1 MPISLFVLSEA
12 MNIAL
17 KHRPSSFKD
26 LVGQDILVRV
36 LENAFILNKIPQS
49 ILLSGSSG
57 VGKTTTARIIALCL
71 NCSLGPIFEPC
82 GSCENCL
89 AIKNSSHPDVIEI
102 DAASHTSIDDIKV
115 ILGDICYSPI
125 SSKFKV
131 YIIDEV
137 HMLSSSAFNAL
148 LKTLEEPP
156 SSVKF
161 ILATTEIKKI
171 PITIIA
177 RCQRFDLHNIPVAKI
192 VERLNDV
199 AQKESYSIEKGALEL
214 IARHSG
220 NSMRNALFLMNQ
232 AVLYSKDGAISTKNV
247 TDILGLVDKDIIFDL
262 LGAILEGDL
271 QKALSVF
278 DKAVKTANPLSIF
291 EGLLQ
296 TIQLVCR
303 FLITKEIDNAVTEHE
318 KNRIKDLSIKR
329 SLIFFS
335 RLWKML
341 LKGIQDIKTSTCND
355 VAAEMMLI
363 SLCYLSDLP
372 SPEQVIKKV
381 LSQNVEQGNRQGR
394 PVAPSPSVIQVAD
407 YSDPKKYVESKQQ
420 PHSVIPV
427 RDTGIHVENKQQNY
441 DFDKILQ
448 LLRRSNQI
456 YLYKQLCNNL
466 QLIDC
471 KPGYLKLKAVS
482 KLDSNF
488 CNDLKNYLNQVTQQ
502 EWVVAV
508 DTGYINREVSN
519 LNYAPAVKDI
529 LDTFKGAKVV
539 NIENKE

>member
-1 MPISLFVLSEA
+1 

-192 VERLNDV
+192 VECLNNV

-278 DKAVKTANPLSIF
+278 DKAIKTANPLSIF

-372 SPEQVIKKV
+372 SPEQVVKKI
-381 LSQNVEQGNRQGR
+381 LSQNAQPENTRNVRNEQ
-394 PVAPSPSVIQVAD
+394 
-407 YSDPKKYVESKQQ
+407 
-420 PHSVIPV
+420 
-427 RDTGIHVENKQQNY
+427 QQNY
-441 DFDKILQ
+441 DFDKVLQ

-502 EWVVAV
+502 EWVIAV

>member
-1 MPISLFVLSEA
+1 

-36 LENAFILNKIPQS
+36 LENAFTLNKIPQS

-82 GSCENCL
+82 GSCKNCL

-102 DAASHTSIDDIKV
+102 DAASHTSIDDVKV

-247 TDILGLVDKDIIFDL
+247 IDILGLVDKDIIFNL

-278 DKAVKTANPLSIF
+278 DKAIKTANPLSIF

-303 FLITKEIDNAVTEHE
+303 FLITKEIDNAVTEYE
-318 KNRIKDLSIKR
+318 KNRIKDLSIKK

-335 RLWKML
+335 RLWKVL

-372 SPEQVIKKV
+372 SPEQVVKKI
-381 LSQNVEQGNRQGR
+381 LSQNAQQGNT
-394 PVAPSPSVIQVAD
+394 
-407 YSDPKKYVESKQQ
+407 
-420 PHSVIPV
+420 HSI
-427 RDTGIHVENKQQNY
+427 GNEQQQNY
-441 DFDKILQ
+441 DFDKVLQ

-502 EWVVAV
+502 EWVITV

>member
-1 MPISLFVLSEA
+1 
-12 MNIAL
+12 
-17 KHRPSSFKD
+17 
-26 LVGQDILVRV
+26 
-36 LENAFILNKIPQS
+36 
-49 ILLSGSSG
+49 LSGSSG

-102 DAASHTSIDDIKV
+102 DAASHTSIDDVKV

-232 AVLYSKDGAISTKNV
+232 AVLYSKDGAISTKNAI
-247 TDILGLVDKDIIFDL
+247 DILGLVDKDIIFDL

-278 DKAVKTANPLSIF
+278 DKAIKTANPLSIF

-303 FLITKEIDNAVTEHE
+303 FLITKEIDNAVTEYE
-318 KNRIKDLSIKR
+318 KNRIKDLSIKK

-335 RLWKML
+335 RLWKVL

-372 SPEQVIKKV
+372 SPEQVVKKI
-381 LSQNVEQGNRQGR
+381 LSQNAQQGNT
-394 PVAPSPSVIQVAD
+394 
-407 YSDPKKYVESKQQ
+407 
-420 PHSVIPV
+420 HSI
-427 RDTGIHVENKQQNY
+427 GNEQQQNY
-441 DFDKILQ
+441 DFDKVLQ

-466 QLIDC
+466 QLVDC

-502 EWVVAV
+502 EWVITV
-508 DTGYINREVSN
+508 DTGYINREVRN

>member
-1 MPISLFVLSEA
+1 

-214 IARHSG
+214 ITRHSG

-372 SPEQVIKKV
+372 SPEQVVKKI
-381 LSQNVEQGNRQGR
+381 LSQNAQPENTRNVRNEQ
-394 PVAPSPSVIQVAD
+394 
-407 YSDPKKYVESKQQ
+407 
-420 PHSVIPV
+420 
-427 RDTGIHVENKQQNY
+427 QQNY
-441 DFDKILQ
+441 DFDKVLQ

-456 YLYKQLCNNL
+456 YLYKQLYNNL

-502 EWVVAV
+502 EWVIAV

-539 NIENKE
+539 NVENKE

>member
-1 MPISLFVLSEA
+1 

-102 DAASHTSIDDIKV
+102 DAASHTSIDDVKV

-247 TDILGLVDKDIIFDL
+247 IDILGLVDKDIIFDL

-278 DKAVKTANPLSIF
+278 DKAIKTANPLSIF

-303 FLITKEIDNAVTEHE
+303 FLITKEIDNAVTEYE
-318 KNRIKDLSIKR
+318 KNRIKDLSIKK

-335 RLWKML
+335 RLWKVL

-372 SPEQVIKKV
+372 SPEQVVKKI
-381 LSQNVEQGNRQGR
+381 LSQNAQQGNT
-394 PVAPSPSVIQVAD
+394 
-407 YSDPKKYVESKQQ
+407 
-420 PHSVIPV
+420 HSI
-427 RDTGIHVENKQQNY
+427 GNEQQQNY
-441 DFDKILQ
+441 DFDKVLQ

-471 KPGYLKLKAVS
+471 EPGYLKLKAVS

-502 EWVVAV
+502 EWVITV

>member
-1 MPISLFVLSEA
+1 

-36 LENAFILNKIPQS
+36 LENAFTLNKIPQS

-82 GSCENCL
+82 GSCKNCL

-156 SSVKF
+156 SNVKF

-199 AQKESYSIEKGALEL
+199 AQKESYFIEKGALEL
-214 IARHSG
+214 IAQHSG
-220 NSMRNALFLMNQ
+220 NSMRNALFLTNQ
-232 AVLYSKDGAISTKNV
+232 AVLHSKDGAISTKNV

-262 LGAILEGDL
+262 LGTILEGDL

-296 TIQLVCR
+296 TIQLICR
-303 FLITKEIDNAVTEHE
+303 FLITKEIDSAVTEHE

-335 RLWKML
+335 RLWKVL
-341 LKGIQDIKTSTCND
+341 LKGIQDIKASTCND

-372 SPEQVIKKV
+372 SPEQVVKKV
-381 LSQNVEQGNRQGR
+381 LSQNAQQGNTHNVRN
-394 PVAPSPSVIQVAD
+394 
-407 YSDPKKYVESKQQ
+407 KQ
-420 PHSVIPV
+420 
-427 RDTGIHVENKQQNY
+427 QQNY
-441 DFDKILQ
+441 DFDKVLQ
-448 LLRRSNQI
+448 LLKQSNQI
-456 YLYKQLCNNL
+456 YLYKQLCSNL

-471 KPGYLKLKAVS
+471 RPGYLKLKAVS
-482 KLDSNF
+482 RLDSNF

-502 EWVVAV
+502 EWVIIV

-519 LNYAPAVKDI
+519 LNYAPAVKGI

-539 NIENKE
+539 NIENKG

>member
-1 MPISLFVLSEA
+1 

-214 IARHSG
+214 IALHSG

-372 SPEQVIKKV
+372 SPEQVVKKI
-381 LSQNVEQGNRQGR
+381 LSQNAQPENTRNVRNEQ
-394 PVAPSPSVIQVAD
+394 
-407 YSDPKKYVESKQQ
+407 
-420 PHSVIPV
+420 
-427 RDTGIHVENKQQNY
+427 QQNY
-441 DFDKILQ
+441 DFDKVLQ

-456 YLYKQLCNNL
+456 YLYKQLYNNL

-502 EWVVAV
+502 EWVIAV

>member
-1 MPISLFVLSEA
+1 

-232 AVLYSKDGAISTKNV
+232 AVLYSKDGAISAKNV

-372 SPEQVIKKV
+372 SPEQVVKKI
-381 LSQNVEQGNRQGR
+381 LSQNAQPENTRNVRNEQ
-394 PVAPSPSVIQVAD
+394 
-407 YSDPKKYVESKQQ
+407 
-420 PHSVIPV
+420 
-427 RDTGIHVENKQQNY
+427 QQNY
-441 DFDKILQ
+441 DFDKVLQ

-456 YLYKQLCNNL
+456 YLYKQLYNNL

-502 EWVVAV
+502 EWVIAV

>member
-1 MPISLFVLSEA
+1 

-262 LGAILEGDL
+262 LGAILDGDL

-278 DKAVKTANPLSIF
+278 DKAIKTANPLSIF

-296 TIQLVCR
+296 TIQLICR
-303 FLITKEIDNAVTEHE
+303 FLITKEIDSAVTEHE

-372 SPEQVIKKV
+372 SPEQVVKKI
-381 LSQNVEQGNRQGR
+381 LSQNAQPENTRNVRNEQ
-394 PVAPSPSVIQVAD
+394 
-407 YSDPKKYVESKQQ
+407 
-420 PHSVIPV
+420 
-427 RDTGIHVENKQQNY
+427 QQNY
-441 DFDKILQ
+441 DFDKVLQ

-466 QLIDC
+466 QLINC

-502 EWVVAV
+502 EWVITV
-508 DTGYINREVSN
+508 DTGYINREVGN

>member
-1 MPISLFVLSEA
+1 MLNKKKSIIFYKVCRQKLCNLVRSEMKQPYQNLFGLHTYFLFVLSEA

-102 DAASHTSIDDIKV
+102 DAASHTSIDDVKV

-247 TDILGLVDKDIIFDL
+247 IDILGLVDKDIIFDL

-278 DKAVKTANPLSIF
+278 DKAIKTANPLSIF

-303 FLITKEIDNAVTEHE
+303 FLITKEIDNAVTEYE
-318 KNRIKDLSIKR
+318 KNRIKDLSIKK

-335 RLWKML
+335 RLWKVL

-355 VAAEMMLI
+355 VAAEMVLI

-372 SPEQVIKKV
+372 SPEQVVKKI
-381 LSQNVEQGNRQGR
+381 LSQNAQQGNT
-394 PVAPSPSVIQVAD
+394 
-407 YSDPKKYVESKQQ
+407 
-420 PHSVIPV
+420 HSI
-427 RDTGIHVENKQQNY
+427 GNEQQQNY
-441 DFDKILQ
+441 DFDKVLQ

-502 EWVVAV
+502 EWVITV

>member
-1 MPISLFVLSEA
+1 

-220 NSMRNALFLMNQ
+220 NSMRNALF
-232 AVLYSKDGAISTKNV
+232 
-247 TDILGLVDKDIIFDL
+247 
-262 LGAILEGDL
+262 
-271 QKALSVF
+271 
-278 DKAVKTANPLSIF
+278 
-291 EGLLQ
+291 
-296 TIQLVCR
+296 
-303 FLITKEIDNAVTEHE
+303 
-318 KNRIKDLSIKR
+318 
-329 SLIFFS
+329 
-335 RLWKML
+335 
-341 LKGIQDIKTSTCND
+341 
-355 VAAEMMLI
+355 
-363 SLCYLSDLP
+363 
-372 SPEQVIKKV
+372 
-381 LSQNVEQGNRQGR
+381 
-394 PVAPSPSVIQVAD
+394 
-407 YSDPKKYVESKQQ
+407 
-420 PHSVIPV
+420 
-427 RDTGIHVENKQQNY
+427 
-441 DFDKILQ
+441 
-448 LLRRSNQI
+448 
-456 YLYKQLCNNL
+456 
-466 QLIDC
+466 
-471 KPGYLKLKAVS
+471 
-482 KLDSNF
+482 
-488 CNDLKNYLNQVTQQ
+488 
-502 EWVVAV
+502 
-508 DTGYINREVSN
+508 
-519 LNYAPAVKDI
+519 
-529 LDTFKGAKVV
+529 
-539 NIENKE
+539 

>member
-1 MPISLFVLSEA
+1 

-192 VERLNDV
+192 VERLNNV

-278 DKAVKTANPLSIF
+278 DKAIKTANPLSIF

-341 LKGIQDIKTSTCND
+341 LKGIQDVKTSTCND

-372 SPEQVIKKV
+372 SPEQVVKKI
-381 LSQNVEQGNRQGR
+381 LSQNAQPENTRNVRNEQ
-394 PVAPSPSVIQVAD
+394 
-407 YSDPKKYVESKQQ
+407 
-420 PHSVIPV
+420 
-427 RDTGIHVENKQQNY
+427 QQNY
-441 DFDKILQ
+441 DFDKVLQ

-488 CNDLKNYLNQVTQQ
+488 CNDLKNYLNQVTQR
-502 EWVVAV
+502 EWVITV

>member
-1 MPISLFVLSEA
+1 

-102 DAASHTSIDDIKV
+102 DAASHTSIDDVKV

-247 TDILGLVDKDIIFDL
+247 IDILGLVDKDIIFDL

-278 DKAVKTANPLSIF
+278 DKAIKTANPLSIF

-303 FLITKEIDNAVTEHE
+303 FLITKEIDNAVTEYE
-318 KNRIKDLSIKR
+318 KNRIKDLSIKK

-335 RLWKML
+335 RLWKVL

-372 SPEQVIKKV
+372 SPEQVVKKI
-381 LSQNVEQGNRQGR
+381 LSQNAQQGNT
-394 PVAPSPSVIQVAD
+394 
-407 YSDPKKYVESKQQ
+407 
-420 PHSVIPV
+420 HSI
-427 RDTGIHVENKQQNY
+427 GNEQQQNY
-441 DFDKILQ
+441 DFDKVLQ

-456 YLYKQLCNNL
+456 YLYKQLCSNL

-502 EWVVAV
+502 EWVITV

>member
-1 MPISLFVLSEA
+1 

-102 DAASHTSIDDIKV
+102 DAASHTSIDDVKV

-247 TDILGLVDKDIIFDL
+247 IDILGLVDKDIIFDL
-262 LGAILEGDL
+262 LEAILEGDL

-278 DKAVKTANPLSIF
+278 DKAIKTANPLSIF

-303 FLITKEIDNAVTEHE
+303 FLITKEIDNAVTEYE
-318 KNRIKDLSIKR
+318 KNRIKDLSIKK

-335 RLWKML
+335 RLWKVL

-372 SPEQVIKKV
+372 SPEQVVKKI
-381 LSQNVEQGNRQGR
+381 LSQNAQQGNT
-394 PVAPSPSVIQVAD
+394 
-407 YSDPKKYVESKQQ
+407 
-420 PHSVIPV
+420 HSI
-427 RDTGIHVENKQQNY
+427 GNEQQQNY
-441 DFDKILQ
+441 DFDKVLQ

-502 EWVVAV
+502 EWVITV

>member
-1 MPISLFVLSEA
+1 MLNKKKSIIFYKVCRQKLCNLVRSEMKQPYQNLFGLHTYFLFVLSEA

-102 DAASHTSIDDIKV
+102 DAASHTSIDDVKV

-156 SSVKF
+156 SRVKF

-247 TDILGLVDKDIIFDL
+247 IDILGLVDKDIIFDL

-278 DKAVKTANPLSIF
+278 DKAIKTANPLSIF

-303 FLITKEIDNAVTEHE
+303 FLITKEIDNAVTEYE
-318 KNRIKDLSIKR
+318 KNRIKDLSIKK

-335 RLWKML
+335 RLWKVL

-372 SPEQVIKKV
+372 SPEQVVKKI
-381 LSQNVEQGNRQGR
+381 LSQNAQQGNT
-394 PVAPSPSVIQVAD
+394 
-407 YSDPKKYVESKQQ
+407 
-420 PHSVIPV
+420 HSI
-427 RDTGIHVENKQQNY
+427 GNEQQQNY
-441 DFDKILQ
+441 DFDKVLQ

-502 EWVVAV
+502 EWVITV

>member
-1 MPISLFVLSEA
+1 

-102 DAASHTSIDDIKV
+102 DAASHTSIDDVKV

-247 TDILGLVDKDIIFDL
+247 IDILGLVDKDIIFDL

-278 DKAVKTANPLSIF
+278 DKAIKTANPLSIF

-303 FLITKEIDNAVTEHE
+303 FLITKEIDNAVTEYE
-318 KNRIKDLSIKR
+318 KNRIKDLSIKK

-335 RLWKML
+335 RLWKVL

-372 SPEQVIKKV
+372 SPGQVVKKI
-381 LSQNVEQGNRQGR
+381 LSQNAQQGNT
-394 PVAPSPSVIQVAD
+394 
-407 YSDPKKYVESKQQ
+407 
-420 PHSVIPV
+420 HSI
-427 RDTGIHVENKQQNY
+427 GNEQQQNY
-441 DFDKILQ
+441 DFDKVLQ

-502 EWVVAV
+502 EWVITV

-529 LDTFKGAKVV
+529 LDIFKGAKVV

>member
-1 MPISLFVLSEA
+1 

-36 LENAFILNKIPQS
+36 LENAFTLNKIPQS

-271 QKALSVF
+271 QKALLVF

-318 KNRIKDLSIKR
+318 KNRIKDLSIKK

-335 RLWKML
+335 RLWKVL

-372 SPEQVIKKV
+372 SPEQVVKKI
-381 LSQNVEQGNRQGR
+381 LSQNTQPENTRNVRNEQ
-394 PVAPSPSVIQVAD
+394 
-407 YSDPKKYVESKQQ
+407 
-420 PHSVIPV
+420 
-427 RDTGIHVENKQQNY
+427 QQNY
-441 DFDKILQ
+441 DFDKVLQ

-466 QLIDC
+466 QLIGC

-502 EWVVAV
+502 EWVITV
-508 DTGYINREVSN
+508 DTSYINREVSN
-519 LNYAPAVKDI
+519 LNYAPAVKDV

>member
-1 MPISLFVLSEA
+1 MKQPYQNLFGLHTHFLFVLSEA

-102 DAASHTSIDDIKV
+102 DAASHTSIDDVKV

-161 ILATTEIKKI
+161 ILAPPEIKKI

-247 TDILGLVDKDIIFDL
+247 IDILGLVDKDIIFDL

-278 DKAVKTANPLSIF
+278 DKAIKTANPLSIF

-303 FLITKEIDNAVTEHE
+303 FLITKEIDNAVTEYE
-318 KNRIKDLSIKR
+318 KNRIKDLSIKK

-335 RLWKML
+335 RLWKVL

-372 SPEQVIKKV
+372 SPEQVVKKI
-381 LSQNVEQGNRQGR
+381 LSQNAQQGNT
-394 PVAPSPSVIQVAD
+394 
-407 YSDPKKYVESKQQ
+407 
-420 PHSVIPV
+420 HSI
-427 RDTGIHVENKQQNY
+427 GNGQQQNY
-441 DFDKILQ
+441 DFDKVLQ

-502 EWVVAV
+502 EWVITV

>member
-1 MPISLFVLSEA
+1 

-102 DAASHTSIDDIKV
+102 DAASHTSIDDVKV

-156 SSVKF
+156 SRVKF

-247 TDILGLVDKDIIFDL
+247 IDILGLVDKDIIFDL

-278 DKAVKTANPLSIF
+278 DKAIKTANPLSIF

-303 FLITKEIDNAVTEHE
+303 FLITKEIDNAVTEYE
-318 KNRIKDLSIKR
+318 KNRIKDLSIKK

-335 RLWKML
+335 RLWKVL

-372 SPEQVIKKV
+372 SPEQVVKKI
-381 LSQNVEQGNRQGR
+381 LSQNAQQGNT
-394 PVAPSPSVIQVAD
+394 
-407 YSDPKKYVESKQQ
+407 
-420 PHSVIPV
+420 HSI
-427 RDTGIHVENKQQNY
+427 GNEQQQNY
-441 DFDKILQ
+441 DFDKVLQ

-502 EWVVAV
+502 EWVITV

>member
-1 MPISLFVLSEA
+1 

-102 DAASHTSIDDIKV
+102 DAASHTSIDDVKV

-232 AVLYSKDGAISTKNV
+232 AVLHSKDGAISTKNV

-271 QKALSVF
+271 QEALSVF
-278 DKAVKTANPLSIF
+278 DKAIKTANPLSIF

-303 FLITKEIDNAVTEHE
+303 FLITKEIDNAVTEYE
-318 KNRIKDLSIKR
+318 KNRIKDLSIKK

-335 RLWKML
+335 RLWKVL
-341 LKGIQDIKTSTCND
+341 LKGIQDMKTSTCND

-372 SPEQVIKKV
+372 SPEQVIKKI
-381 LSQNVEQGNRQGR
+381 LSQNVQQRNTHNVGNEQ
-394 PVAPSPSVIQVAD
+394 
-407 YSDPKKYVESKQQ
+407 
-420 PHSVIPV
+420 
-427 RDTGIHVENKQQNY
+427 QQNY
-441 DFDKILQ
+441 DFDKVLQ

-502 EWVVAV
+502 EWVITV

>member
-1 MPISLFVLSEA
+1 

-102 DAASHTSIDDIKV
+102 DAASHTSIDDVKV
-115 ILGDICYSPI
+115 ILGDICYLPI

-247 TDILGLVDKDIIFDL
+247 IDILGLVDKDIIFDL

-278 DKAVKTANPLSIF
+278 DKAIKTANPLSIF

-303 FLITKEIDNAVTEHE
+303 FLITKEIDNAVTEYE
-318 KNRIKDLSIKR
+318 KNRIKDLSIKK

-335 RLWKML
+335 RLWKVL

-372 SPEQVIKKV
+372 SPEQVVKKI
-381 LSQNVEQGNRQGR
+381 LSQNAQQGNT
-394 PVAPSPSVIQVAD
+394 
-407 YSDPKKYVESKQQ
+407 
-420 PHSVIPV
+420 HSI
-427 RDTGIHVENKQQNY
+427 GNEQQQNY
-441 DFDKILQ
+441 DFDKVLQ

-466 QLIDC
+466 KLIDC

-502 EWVVAV
+502 EWVITV

>member
-1 MPISLFVLSEA
+1 M
-12 MNIAL
+12 
-17 KHRPSSFKD
+17 
-26 LVGQDILVRV
+26 
-36 LENAFILNKIPQS
+36 
-49 ILLSGSSG
+49 
-57 VGKTTTARIIALCL
+57 
-71 NCSLGPIFEPC
+71 
-82 GSCENCL
+82 
-89 AIKNSSHPDVIEI
+89 
-102 DAASHTSIDDIKV
+102 
-115 ILGDICYSPI
+115 
-125 SSKFKV
+125 
-131 YIIDEV
+131 
-137 HMLSSSAFNAL
+137 
-148 LKTLEEPP
+148 
-156 SSVKF
+156 
-161 ILATTEIKKI
+161 
-171 PITIIA
+171 
-177 RCQRFDLHNIPVAKI
+177 
-192 VERLNDV
+192 ERLNDV

-381 LSQNVEQGNRQGR
+381 LSQNVEQGIDR
-394 PVAPSPSVIQVAD
+394 AD
-407 YSDPKKYVESKQQ
+407 LLHLPPLSSK
-420 PHSVIPV
+420 
-427 RDTGIHVENKQQNY
+427 
-441 DFDKILQ
+441 
-448 LLRRSNQI
+448 
-456 YLYKQLCNNL
+456 
-466 QLIDC
+466 
-471 KPGYLKLKAVS
+471 
-482 KLDSNF
+482 
-488 CNDLKNYLNQVTQQ
+488 
-502 EWVVAV
+502 
-508 DTGYINREVSN
+508 
-519 LNYAPAVKDI
+519 
-529 LDTFKGAKVV
+529 
-539 NIENKE
+539 

>member
-1 MPISLFVLSEA
+1 MLNKKKSIIFYKVCRQKLCNLVRSEMKQPYQNLFGLHTYFLFVLSEA

-102 DAASHTSIDDIKV
+102 DAASHTSIDDVKV

-247 TDILGLVDKDIIFDL
+247 IDILGLVDKDIIFDL

-278 DKAVKTANPLSIF
+278 DKAIKTANPLSIF

-303 FLITKEIDNAVTEHE
+303 FLITKEIDNAVTEYE
-318 KNRIKDLSIKR
+318 KNRIKDLSIKK

-335 RLWKML
+335 RLWKVL

-372 SPEQVIKKV
+372 SPEQVVKKI
-381 LSQNVEQGNRQGR
+381 LSQNAQQGNT
-394 PVAPSPSVIQVAD
+394 
-407 YSDPKKYVESKQQ
+407 
-420 PHSVIPV
+420 HSI
-427 RDTGIHVENKQQNY
+427 GNEQQQNY
-441 DFDKILQ
+441 DFDKVLQ

-502 EWVVAV
+502 EWVITV

>member
-1 MPISLFVLSEA
+1 

-17 KHRPSSFKD
+17 KYRPGSFKD
-26 LVGQDILVRV
+26 LVGQDILVRI
-36 LENAFILNKIPQS
+36 LENAFTLNKIPQS

-57 VGKTTTARIIALCL
+57 VGKTTTARVIALCL
-71 NCSLGPIFEPC
+71 NCSLGPTFEPC

-89 AIKNSSHPDVIEI
+89 AIKSSSHPDVIEI
-102 DAASHTSIDDIKV
+102 DAASHTSVEDIKV

-177 RCQRFDLHNIPVAKI
+177 RCQRFDLHNIPAAKI
-192 VERLNDV
+192 VERLNDI
-199 AQKESYSIEKGALEL
+199 AQKENYLIENRASEL

-232 AVLYSKDGAISTKNV
+232 AVLYSKGGVISAESV

-262 LGAILEGDL
+262 LKVMLDGDL
-271 QKALSVF
+271 QRALLVF
-278 DKAVKTANPLSIF
+278 DKAVKAANPLSIF

-296 TIQLVCR
+296 TIQLICR
-303 FLITKEIDNAVTEHE
+303 FLITKEVDSSVTECE
-318 KNRIKDLSIKR
+318 KNRIKDLSAKK

-335 RLWKML
+335 RLWKVL
-341 LKGIQDIKTSTCND
+341 LKGVQDIKASTCND
-355 VAAEMMLI
+355 VAAEMILI

-372 SPEQVIKKV
+372 SPEQVVKKV
-381 LSQNVEQGNRQGR
+381 LAQNTQQRNMRNT
-394 PVAPSPSVIQVAD
+394 
-407 YSDPKKYVESKQQ
+407 ESTQQ
-420 PHSVIPV
+420 
-427 RDTGIHVENKQQNY
+427 ENY

-448 LLRRSNQI
+448 LLRQNNQI
-456 YLYKQLCNNL
+456 YLYKQLCSNL
-466 QLIDC
+466 QLVDC
-471 KPGYLKLKAVS
+471 KPGYLRLKAVS
-482 KLDSNF
+482 QLSSNF
-488 CNDLKNYLNQVTQQ
+488 CNDLKNYLNRATRQ
-502 EWVVAV
+502 EWVVIV
-508 DTGYINREVSN
+508 DAGYINRGTSDLSYV
-519 LNYAPAVKDI
+519 PVVKDI
-529 LDTFKGAKVV
+529 LNTFKGAKVV

>member
-1 MPISLFVLSEA
+1 

-102 DAASHTSIDDIKV
+102 DAASHTSIDDVKV

-232 AVLYSKDGAISTKNV
+232 AVLYSKDGAISTKNAI
-247 TDILGLVDKDIIFDL
+247 DILGLVDKDIIFDL

-278 DKAVKTANPLSIF
+278 DKAIKTANPLSIF

-303 FLITKEIDNAVTEHE
+303 FLITKEIDNAVTEYE
-318 KNRIKDLSIKR
+318 KNRIKDLSIKK

-335 RLWKML
+335 RLWKVL

-372 SPEQVIKKV
+372 SPEQVVKKI
-381 LSQNVEQGNRQGR
+381 LSQNAQQGNT
-394 PVAPSPSVIQVAD
+394 
-407 YSDPKKYVESKQQ
+407 
-420 PHSVIPV
+420 HSI
-427 RDTGIHVENKQQNY
+427 GNEQQQNY
-441 DFDKILQ
+441 DFDKVLQ

-466 QLIDC
+466 QLVDC

-502 EWVVAV
+502 EWVITV
-508 DTGYINREVSN
+508 DTGYINREVRN

>member
-1 MPISLFVLSEA
+1 

-17 KHRPSSFKD
+17 KYRPGSFKD
-26 LVGQDILVRV
+26 LVGQDILVRI
-36 LENAFILNKIPQS
+36 LENAFTLNRIPQS
-49 ILLSGSSG
+49 ILLSGASG

-71 NCSLGPIFEPC
+71 NCSLGPTFEPC
-82 GSCENCL
+82 GSCKNCL
-89 AIKNSSHPDVIEI
+89 TIKNSSHPDVIEI
-102 DAASHTSIDDIKV
+102 DAASHTSVDDIKV

-156 SSVKF
+156 PSVKF

-177 RCQRFDLHNIPVAKI
+177 RCQRFDLYNIPVAKI
-192 VERLNDV
+192 VERLNDI
-199 AQKESYSIEKGALEL
+199 AQRESYFIEKEASEL

-232 AVLYSKDGAISTKNV
+232 AVLYNKGGVISTKSV
-247 TDILGLVDKDIIFDL
+247 MDILGLVDKDIIFDL
-262 LGAILEGDL
+262 MEAILGSDL
-271 QKALSVF
+271 QKALSLF
-278 DKAVKTANPLSIF
+278 DKAVETANPLSIF

-296 TIQLVCR
+296 TIQLICR
-303 FLITKEIDNAVTEHE
+303 FLVTKEIDSSVTECE
-318 KNRIKDLSIKR
+318 KNRIKDLGVKK

-335 RLWKML
+335 RLWRML
-341 LKGIQDIKTSTCND
+341 LKGVQDIKASTCSD
-355 VAAEMMLI
+355 VAAEMILI

-372 SPEQVIKKV
+372 SPEQVVKKV
-381 LSQNVEQGNRQGR
+381 LAQSTQQRNTRSAEN
-394 PVAPSPSVIQVAD
+394 IQQK
-407 YSDPKKYVESKQQ
+407 S
-420 PHSVIPV
+420 
-427 RDTGIHVENKQQNY
+427 Y

-448 LLRRSNQI
+448 LLQQNNQI
-456 YLYKQLCNNL
+456 YLYKQLCSNL
-466 QLIDC
+466 QLVNC

-482 KLDSNF
+482 QLDSNF
-488 CNDLKNYLNQVTQQ
+488 CNDLKNYLSQITQQ
-502 EWVVAV
+502 EWVITIDA
-508 DTGYINREVSN
+508 GYIKKGASS
-519 LNYAPAVKDI
+519 LSYAPAVKGI

>member
-1 MPISLFVLSEA
+1 

-102 DAASHTSIDDIKV
+102 DAASHTSIDDVKV

-247 TDILGLVDKDIIFDL
+247 IDILGLVDKDIIFDL

-278 DKAVKTANPLSIF
+278 DKAIKTANPLSIF

-303 FLITKEIDNAVTEHE
+303 FLITKEIDNAVTEYE
-318 KNRIKDLSIKR
+318 KNRIKDLSIKK

-335 RLWKML
+335 RLWKVL

-355 VAAEMMLI
+355 VAAEMVLI

-372 SPEQVIKKV
+372 SPEQVVKKI
-381 LSQNVEQGNRQGR
+381 LSQNAQQGNT
-394 PVAPSPSVIQVAD
+394 
-407 YSDPKKYVESKQQ
+407 
-420 PHSVIPV
+420 HSI
-427 RDTGIHVENKQQNY
+427 GNEQQQNY
-441 DFDKILQ
+441 DFDKVLQ

-502 EWVVAV
+502 EWVITV

>member
-1 MPISLFVLSEA
+1 MGCIPISLFVLSEA

-36 LENAFILNKIPQS
+36 LENAFTLNKIPQS

-82 GSCENCL
+82 GLCENCL

-278 DKAVKTANPLSIF
+278 DKAIKPANPLSIF
-291 EGLLQ
+291 EGLLH

-303 FLITKEIDNAVTEHE
+303 FLITEEIDSAVTEHE

-335 RLWKML
+335 RLWKVL

-372 SPEQVIKKV
+372 SPEQVVKKI
-381 LSQNVEQGNRQGR
+381 LSQNAQPENTLNVRNEQ
-394 PVAPSPSVIQVAD
+394 
-407 YSDPKKYVESKQQ
+407 
-420 PHSVIPV
+420 
-427 RDTGIHVENKQQNY
+427 QQNY
-441 DFDKILQ
+441 DFDKVLQ

-502 EWVVAV
+502 EWVITV

-529 LDTFKGAKVV
+529 LDIFKGAKVV